1 MTSDGTLSVF
11 RMASSNDPTSPYWLC
26 ECGGGSWVAGPSG
39 SSTFFSWQSRKSKS
53 CSIYTSIQ
61 SGSVKVALKK
71 TQSTRHHKGIID
83 FQQKSSCVAFSN
95 MPCLLPAY
103 ILCAFS
109 MLRCLKRSASMRP
122 HCNPPGTKRRQKI
135 RWNLKHPEF
144 FSLECI
150 CMALQ

>member
-1 MTSDGTLSVF
+1 MGHCQSFEKLRLTILPLRTGCVSAAEVLELLDPQAPPPSSPDRVAKANHA
-11 RMASSNDPTSPYWLC
+11 ASIHQSNQDLW
-26 ECGGGSWVAGPSG
+26 
-39 SSTFFSWQSRKSKS
+39 
-53 CSIYTSIQ
+53 
-61 SGSVKVALKK
+61 K

-83 FQQKSSCVAFSN
+83 VQQKSSCVAFSN
-95 MPCLLPAY
+95 MPRLLPAY